1 MLREDD
7 TVAGDGAAAHM
18 KSRRGTL
25 AKTASQAHR
34 AVVGD
39 VWGIYTESFL
49 RMHSMPWTRVRSDAG
64 RLRSACVE
72 NGTLAVMS
80 SETRQNHGLVTG
92 THTRKHTLPKLT
104 LQMHSPT
111 VLVTTHVDAR

>member
-18 KSRRGTL
+18 QSRRGTL

-49 RMHSMPWTRVRSDAG
+49 RMHSMP
-64 RLRSACVE
+64 
-72 NGTLAVMS
+72 
-80 SETRQNHGLVTG
+80 
-92 THTRKHTLPKLT
+92 
-104 LQMHSPT
+104 
-111 VLVTTHVDAR
+111 

>member
-18 KSRRGTL
+18 KPRRGTL
-25 AKTASQAHR
+25 VKTKSQAHR

-49 RMHSMPWTRVRSDAG
+49 RMHSMP
-64 RLRSACVE
+64 
-72 NGTLAVMS
+72 
-80 SETRQNHGLVTG
+80 
-92 THTRKHTLPKLT
+92 
-104 LQMHSPT
+104 
-111 VLVTTHVDAR
+111 